1 MPGSNAGF
9 QKPRGCRVLLWV
21 RALRCQRGVV
31 LSVRV
36 PALPQTLPV
45 PTVLVP
51 VTQRVRLVELKWLQ
65 TFLHRV

>member
-9 QKPRGCRVLLWV
+9 QKPCGCRVLLWV
-21 RALRCQRGVV
+21 RALRCRRGVV

-36 PALPQTLPV
+36 LVLPQTLPV
-45 PTVLVP
+45 PTVLIP